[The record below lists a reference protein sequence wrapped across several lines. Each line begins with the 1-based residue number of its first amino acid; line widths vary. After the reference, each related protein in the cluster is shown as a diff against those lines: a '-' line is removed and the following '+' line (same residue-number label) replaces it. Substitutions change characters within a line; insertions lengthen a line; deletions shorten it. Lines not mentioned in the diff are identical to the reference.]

1 MDEAYSTRA
10 NDNKFPQ
17 NFNLTTRRE
26 YTACEL
32 SSDGR
37 ITLSWILQKNGE
49 CAR

>member
-1 MDEAYSTRA
+1 MDGAHSTRA

-17 NFNLTTRRE
+17 NFDLTTWRE

-37 ITLSWILQKNGE
+37 I
-49 CAR
+49 